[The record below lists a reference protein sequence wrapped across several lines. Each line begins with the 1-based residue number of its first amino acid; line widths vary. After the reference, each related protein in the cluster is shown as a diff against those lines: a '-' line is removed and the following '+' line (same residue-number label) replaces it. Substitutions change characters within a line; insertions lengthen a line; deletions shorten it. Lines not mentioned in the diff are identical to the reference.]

1 MRRRLRCFLPSSARR
16 RRAKKRERGMFRKAA
31 IVLALTLAVG
41 SLSAARA
48 EDPDQEFVAGYQA
61 SVPPLREAHQNAA
74 VNEPKKSFWC
84 LGC

>member
-1 MRRRLRCFLPSSARR
+1 
-16 RRAKKRERGMFRKAA
+16 MFRTAA
-31 IVLALTLAVG
+31 IVLALTLVAG

-48 EDPDQEFVAGYQA
+48 EDPDPEFVARYHA
-61 SVPPLREAHQNAA
+61 SVPPLPEAHHRTA

>member
-1 MRRRLRCFLPSSARR
+1 
-16 RRAKKRERGMFRKAA
+16 MFRTVA
-31 IVLALTLAVG
+31 IVLAITLV

-48 EDPDQEFVAGYQA
+48 EDPDEGFIARYHA
-61 SVPPLREAHQNAA
+61 SVPPLPEAHLRAP

>member
-1 MRRRLRCFLPSSARR
+1 
-16 RRAKKRERGMFRKAA
+16 MFRKAA
-31 IVLALTLAVG
+31 IVLALTLVVG

-48 EDPDQEFVAGYQA
+48 EDPDQELVARYHA
-61 SVPPLREAHQNAA
+61 SVPPLREAHRHAA